1 MTSTRRWRVF
11 YCPDKPKKGNRMT
24 YLIVFLGGGI
34 GSALRHGVNLAA
46 ARLLGIAFPYGTLT
60 VNVVGSLIMG
70 LLGGYFAFR
79 GDASQHWRLFLT
91 TGILGGFTTFST
103 FSLDC
108 FLLWE
113 RHQFLSLA
121 AYLLGSLVL
130 SIGAVGAGVF
140 VVRNLGS

>member
-1 MTSTRRWRVF
+1 
-11 YCPDKPKKGNRMT
+11 MT
-24 YLIVFLGGGI
+24 YLIVFLGGGL
-34 GSALRHGVNLAA
+34 GSALRHGVNLVA
-46 ARLLGIAFPYGTLT
+46 ARLLGIGFPYGTLT
-60 VNVVGSLIMG
+60 VNVVGSLVMG

-113 RHQFLSLA
+113 RHQLLSLA

-140 VVRNLGS
+140 VVRQLG